1 MKTTARVKIQFD
13 LWQFYCFPIV
23 FSVYSVMIDV
33 VVENN
38 LYMENF
44 LKRKVVDVTLPSLP

>member
-1 MKTTARVKIQFD
+1 
-13 LWQFYCFPIV
+13 
-23 FSVYSVMIDV
+23 MIDV

-44 LKRKVVDVTLPSLP
+44 LKREAVDVTLPSLP

>member
-1 MKTTARVKIQFD
+1 
-13 LWQFYCFPIV
+13 
-23 FSVYSVMIDV
+23 MIDV

-44 LKRKVVDVTLPSLP
+44 LKRKPVDVTLPSPPLQPSPGGTS